1 MTIRLKH
8 SVLSAGIALT
18 VLISGATISAASDGA
33 APASAQQETFDPDKS
48 IAFYIGGDLTEHGHP
63 MLGGF
68 GHEPSSHWV
77 EVVPEQQHPEGATIT
92 VGATDE
98 ARLPGELIEIPQATE
113 TYRYIT
119 SNYSEFAGFPAPL
132 TNGGLNE
139 HNVAGRDVWSDSRE
153 ELVDMT
159 PDGQTGPQYSDLSR
173 IAMERASTAEE
184 AVTVLGELID
194 EYGYTTYGG
203 NSHLFADE
211 NEGWVFLN
219 FAGGQGLWAAERLGS
234 DEIRV
239 SYPGYI
245 HEFPPEA
252 IDGEHADFRGSANL
266 VGFAESEGWY
276 DPAEDDVFNLQEVY
290 GAPFPTEEFEP
301 NQTADPDDEA
311 PYRNPVSLE
320 AEIATLQDPVSLE
333 DMMRLVRDPRWSDD
347 RSGYGHVVEF
357 RDDLPDPRLATLW
370 LAPTASLTAP
380 YIPISIGTQDLPVE
394 YTQHRYLTA
403 DSPGEFLSPEFMEQE
418 ATEYA
423 TQTFKRLMYGTC
435 ARPEAHLSA
444 VTAAF
449 EGFDAESLADWDRI
463 LDQAAD
469 QLADGQD
476 PSGVLTDYTNRR
488 ALEGL
493 QLGNHLLD
501 TVLAQSRND
510 GGLQEPE
517 LDIEDGV
524 TASVRSHSMALDGV
538 TARDRANCDLGGGW
552 DDGNTIERAG
562 TYGDPKDIPDYSSAT
577 ISGHPDFGD
586 SSTTTAPWIWGIGG
600 LVLGALLTLLIML
613 LRAKNRNTTQS
624 DLD

>member
-1 MTIRLKH
+1 MASKYLQYVVSIGV
-8 SVLSAGIALT
+8 SSAVLLSGPAIAT
-18 VLISGATISAASDGA
+18 ADDVPDSRASQPEVADA
-33 APASAQQETFDPDKS
+33 DKS
-48 IAFYIGGDLTEHGHP
+48 IAFYIGGDLTDSGHP

-77 EVVPEQQHPEGATIT
+77 EVVPAQQHPEGSTIT

-98 ARLPGELIEIPQATE
+98 ARLPGELTEIPQVPE

-139 HNVAGRDVWSDSRE
+139 QNVAARDVWSNSRE
-153 ELVDMT
+153 ELVEMT

-173 IAMERASTAEE
+173 IAMERAASAEE
-184 AVTVLGELID
+184 AVTILGELID

-252 IDGEHADFRGSANL
+252 VEGEHADFRGSANL
-266 VGFAESEGWY
+266 VDFAESEGWY
-276 DPAEDDVFNLQEVY
+276 DPAEDESFNLQDVY
-290 GAPFPTEEFEP
+290 GEPFPTGAFEP
-301 NQTADPDDEA
+301 NTPAQPDDEA

-320 AEIATLQDPVSLE
+320 NEIATLENQVTVE

-347 RSGYGHVVEF
+347 RSGYGHVAEL

-370 LAPTASLTAP
+370 VAPTASATAP
-380 YIPISIGTQDLPVE
+380 YIPVAIGTQDLPVE
-394 YTQHRYLTA
+394 YSQHRYLTA
-403 DSPGEFLSPEFMEQE
+403 DAASTFLSPEFMEQE

-435 ARPEAHLSA
+435 ARPEESLGR
-444 VTAAF
+444 VTTAF
-449 EGFDAESLADWDRI
+449 EGFDAQSLQDWETV
-463 LDQAAD
+463 LDDAND
-469 QLADGQD
+469 LIADGQD
-476 PSGVLTDYTNRR
+476 PSEVLTDYTSRR

-493 QLGNHLLD
+493 QLGNYLLD
-501 TVLAQSRND
+501 DVLAESRQD
-510 GGLQEPE
+510 GGLHAPE
-517 LDIEDGV
+517 IEVADGV
-524 TASVRSHSMALDGV
+524 TASERSHPMVLDGV
-538 TARDRANCDLGGGW
+538 AARDRVNCDVGGGW
-552 DDGNTIERAG
+552 EDGNTIQRAG
-562 TYGDPKDIPDYSSAT
+562 DYGDSNDVPDYSSAS
-577 ISGHPDFGD
+577 ISGHPDFGTE
-586 SSTTTAPWIWGIGG
+586 TTTVGPWMWVVGGFILGG
-600 LVLGALLTLLIML
+600 LGVGLIWMI
-613 LRAKNRNTTQS
+613 RSQHRENN
-624 DLD
+624 